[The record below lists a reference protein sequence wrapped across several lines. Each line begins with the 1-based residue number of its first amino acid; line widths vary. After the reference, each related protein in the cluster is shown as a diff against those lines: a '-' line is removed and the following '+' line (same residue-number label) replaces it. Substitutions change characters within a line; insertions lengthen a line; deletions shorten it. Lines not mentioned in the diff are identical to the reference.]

1 MKPLRS
7 LALSSALIGGT
18 ALTGLAIRFV
28 RFGLP
33 QSVVKYGGS
42 MLWAL
47 MVYWIASTLLRRRQ
61 VLLVAI
67 ISGVVATAVE
77 FFKLYRAPELDAFRL
92 TLPGILVLGRVF
104 SPWDILAYWV
114 AIGIGAGID
123 LSIRQRSAGELGAN
137 RRPS

>member
-18 ALTGLAIRFV
+18 ALAGLAIRFV

-61 VLLVAI
+61 FLLVAI
-67 ISGVVATAVE
+67 LSGVVATAVE
-77 FFKLYRAPELDAFRL
+77 FFKLYRTPDLDAFRL

-104 SPWDILAYWV
+104 SAWDILAYWV

-123 LSIRQRSAGELGAN
+123 LSIRQRIAGEPGAN
-137 RRPS
+137 TRPS

>member
-1 MKPLRS
+1 MKPFRS
-7 LALSSALIGGT
+7 LASSSALIGGT

-28 RFGLP
+28 PLGLP

-47 MVYWIASTLLRRRQ
+47 MVYWIGSALLRRRQ
-61 VLLVAI
+61 VLLVAS
-67 ISGVVATAVE
+67 ISGAVATAVE
-77 FFKLYRAPELDAFRL
+77 FFKLYRVPELDAFRL

-104 SPWDILAYWV
+104 SAWDILAYWV

-123 LSIRQRSAGELGAN
+123 LSMRRTIASEPGAN
-137 RRPS
+137 TRPS

>member
-1 MKPLRS
+1 
-7 LALSSALIGGT
+7 
-18 ALTGLAIRFV
+18 
-28 RFGLP
+28 
-33 QSVVKYGGS
+33 

-67 ISGVVATAVE
+67 ISGSVATAVE
-77 FFKLYRAPELDAFRL
+77 FFKLYRVPELDAFRL
-92 TLPGILVLGRVF
+92 TLAGILVLGRVF
-104 SPWDILAYWV
+104 SAWDILAYWV

-123 LSIRQRSAGELGAN
+123 LSIRQWTSGEPRAT

>member
-18 ALTGLAIRFV
+18 ALAGLAIRFV

-47 MVYWIASTLLRRRQ
+47 MVYWIASTLLRRRK

-67 ISGVVATAVE
+67 LSGVVATAVE
-77 FFKLYRAPELDAFRL
+77 FFKLYRTPDLDAFRL

-104 SPWDILAYWV
+104 SAWDILAYWV

-123 LSIRQRSAGELGAN
+123 LSIRQRTAGEPGAN
-137 RRPS
+137 TRPS

>member
-47 MVYWIASTLLRRRQ
+47 MVYWIASTLLRRRK

-67 ISGVVATAVE
+67 LSGVVATAVE
-77 FFKLYRAPELDAFRL
+77 FFKLYRTPDLDAFRL

-104 SPWDILAYWV
+104 SAWDILAYWV

-123 LSIRQRSAGELGAN
+123 LSIRQRTAGEPGAN
-137 RRPS
+137 TRPS

>member
-1 MKPLRS
+1 MKPFRS
-7 LALSSALIGGT
+7 LAFSSALIGGT
-18 ALTGLAIRFV
+18 ILTGLAIRFV
-28 RFGLP
+28 PLGLP
-33 QSVVKYGGS
+33 APVVKYGGS

-67 ISGVVATAVE
+67 ISGSVATAVE
-77 FFKLYRAPELDAFRL
+77 FFKLYRVPELDAFRL
-92 TLPGILVLGRVF
+92 TLAGILVLGRVF
-104 SPWDILAYWV
+104 SAWDILAYWA

-123 LSIRQRSAGELGAN
+123 LSIRQWTSGEPRAT

>member
-67 ISGVVATAVE
+67 ISGAVATAVE

-104 SPWDILAYWV
+104 SAWDILAYWA
-114 AIGIGAGID
+114 AIGMGAGID
-123 LSIRQRSAGELGAN
+123 LSIRQRSAGEPGAN
-137 RRPS
+137 R

>member
-7 LALSSALIGGT
+7 FALSSALIGGT
-18 ALTGLAIRFV
+18 ALAGLAIRFV

-77 FFKLYRAPELDAFRL
+77 FFKLYRTPELDAFRL

-104 SPWDILAYWV
+104 SAWDILAYWV

-123 LSIRQRSAGELGAN
+123 LSIRQRTASKPGAN
-137 RRPS
+137 TRPS

>member
-1 MKPLRS
+1 MRPLRS

-18 ALTGLAIRFV
+18 ALAGLAIRFV

-47 MVYWIASTLLRRRQ
+47 MVYWIASTLLRRRK

-67 ISGVVATAVE
+67 LSGVVATAVE
-77 FFKLYRAPELDAFRL
+77 FFKLYRTPDLDAFRL

-104 SPWDILAYWV
+104 SAWDILAYWV

-123 LSIRQRSAGELGAN
+123 LSIRQRTAGEPGAN
-137 RRPS
+137 TRPS